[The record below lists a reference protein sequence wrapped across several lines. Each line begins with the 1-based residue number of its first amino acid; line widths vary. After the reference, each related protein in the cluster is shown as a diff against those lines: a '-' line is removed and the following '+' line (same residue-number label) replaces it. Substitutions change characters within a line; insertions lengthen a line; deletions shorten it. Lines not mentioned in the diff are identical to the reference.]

1 MKLLTQIIL
10 ISGVFLF
17 AACGWSDNQKEA
29 TRKAI
34 GDRFT
39 QGLEGNGQTVSPK
52 VKEAWLDCVME
63 KVTDEWTF
71 DEVTD
76 NPNLM
81 DGIQDECAKD
91 VGLYDAIEVK

>member
-1 MKLLTQIIL
+1 MIL
-10 ISGVFLF
+10 VSGVFLLT
-17 AACGWSDNQKEA
+17 ACGWSANQEEA

-34 GDRFT
+34 SDGFT
-39 QGLEGNGQTVSPK
+39 QGLEGNGQTVAPK

-63 KVTDEWTF
+63 KVTAEWTF
-71 DEVTD
+71 DEVTE

-81 DGIQDECAKD
+81 DDVQDECAKE